1 MDWINFK
8 NLYRFNELRRNKMKV
23 RIKPTKK
30 YIKIY
35 IDGVEVVRS
44 WFDYNWNMETRES
57 MIDDIVSDFL
67 RLQEIRKMNKN
78 SQIRK
83 FMFNRIY
90 RIIQKTN
97 F

>member
-1 MDWINFK
+1 
-8 NLYRFNELRRNKMKV
+8 MKV
-23 RIKPTKK
+23 QIKPTKK

-44 WFDYNWNMETRES
+44 YFDYNWDMEIRES

-67 RLQEIRKMNKN
+67 RLPEIKKMNKN

-90 RIIQKTN
+90 MIIQKTN

>member
-1 MDWINFK
+1 
-8 NLYRFNELRRNKMKV
+8 MKV

-44 WFDYNWNMETRES
+44 YFDYNWDMETRES
-57 MIDDIVSDFL
+57 MIDDIVSEFL
-67 RLQEIRKMNKN
+67 RLPEIKKISKN

-90 RIIQKTN
+90 TIIQKTN

>member
-1 MDWINFK
+1 
-8 NLYRFNELRRNKMKV
+8 MKV

-44 WFDYNWNMETRES
+44 YFDYNWDMETRES

-83 FMFNRIY
+83 FIFNRIY
-90 RIIQKTN
+90 TIIQKTN

>member
-1 MDWINFK
+1 
-8 NLYRFNELRRNKMKV
+8 MKV

-44 WFDYNWNMETRES
+44 YFDYNWDMEIRES

-67 RLQEIRKMNKN
+67 RLPEIKKMNKN

-90 RIIQKTN
+90 MIIQKTN

>member
-1 MDWINFK
+1 
-8 NLYRFNELRRNKMKV
+8 MKV
-23 RIKPTKK
+23 QIKPTKK

-35 IDGVEVVRS
+35 IDGIEVVRS
-44 WFDYNWNMETRES
+44 YFDYNWDMEIRES

-67 RLQEIRKMNKN
+67 RIPEIKKMNKN

-90 RIIQKTN
+90 MTIQKTN

>member
-1 MDWINFK
+1 
-8 NLYRFNELRRNKMKV
+8 MKV

-44 WFDYNWNMETRES
+44 YFDYNWDMETRES

-67 RLQEIRKMNKN
+67 RLQEIKKMNKN

>member
-1 MDWINFK
+1 
-8 NLYRFNELRRNKMKV
+8 MKI

-44 WFDYNWNMETRES
+44 YFDYNWDMEIRES

-67 RLQEIRKMNKN
+67 RLQEIKKMNKN

>member
-1 MDWINFK
+1 
-8 NLYRFNELRRNKMKV
+8 MKV

-44 WFDYNWNMETRES
+44 YFDYNWDMETRES

-78 SQIRK
+78 SQIRR

-90 RIIQKTN
+90 MIIQKTN

>member
-1 MDWINFK
+1 
-8 NLYRFNELRRNKMKV
+8 MKV

-35 IDGVEVVRS
+35 IDGIEVVRS
-44 WFDYNWNMETRES
+44 YFDYNWDMEIRES

-67 RLQEIRKMNKN
+67 RLQEIKKMNKN

-90 RIIQKTN
+90 TIIQKTN

>member
-1 MDWINFK
+1 
-8 NLYRFNELRRNKMKV
+8 MKV

-44 WFDYNWNMETRES
+44 YFDYNWDMETRES

-83 FMFNRIY
+83 FMSNRIY
-90 RIIQKTN
+90 TIIQKTN

>member
-1 MDWINFK
+1 
-8 NLYRFNELRRNKMKV
+8 MKV

-44 WFDYNWNMETRES
+44 YFDYNWDMEIRES

-90 RIIQKTN
+90 TIIQKTN

>member
-1 MDWINFK
+1 
-8 NLYRFNELRRNKMKV
+8 MKV

-44 WFDYNWNMETRES
+44 WFDYNWDMETRES
-57 MIDDIVSDFL
+57 MIDDIVSEFL
-67 RLQEIRKMNKN
+67 RLPEIKKISKN

-90 RIIQKTN
+90 MIIQKTN

>member
-1 MDWINFK
+1 
-8 NLYRFNELRRNKMKV
+8 MKV

-44 WFDYNWNMETRES
+44 YFDYNWDMETRES

-90 RIIQKTN
+90 MIIQKTN

>member
-1 MDWINFK
+1 
-8 NLYRFNELRRNKMKV
+8 MKV
-23 RIKPTKK
+23 RIKPTKN
-30 YIKIY
+30 YIKLY

-44 WFDYNWNMETRES
+44 WFDYNWDMETRES
-57 MIDDIVSDFL
+57 MIDDIVSEFL
-67 RLQEIRKMNKN
+67 RLQEIKKMNKN

-90 RIIQKTN
+90 TIIQKTN

>member
-1 MDWINFK
+1 
-8 NLYRFNELRRNKMKV
+8 MKV

-44 WFDYNWNMETRES
+44 YFDYNWDMEIRES

-90 RIIQKTN
+90 MIIQKTN

>member
-1 MDWINFK
+1 MDN
-8 NLYRFNELRRNKMKV
+8 MKV

-44 WFDYNWNMETRES
+44 YFDYNWDMEIRES
-57 MIDDIVSDFL
+57 MIDDIVSNFL
-67 RLQEIRKMNKN
+67 RLQEIKKMNKN

-83 FMFNRIY
+83 FMSNRIY
-90 RIIQKTN
+90 MIIQKTN

>member
-1 MDWINFK
+1 
-8 NLYRFNELRRNKMKV
+8 MKV
-23 RIKPTKK
+23 RIQPTKK

-44 WFDYNWNMETRES
+44 YFDYNWDMEIRES

-67 RLQEIRKMNKN
+67 RLQEIKKMNKN

-90 RIIQKTN
+90 MIIQKTN

>member
-1 MDWINFK
+1 
-8 NLYRFNELRRNKMKV
+8 MKV

-44 WFDYNWNMETRES
+44 WFDYNWDIEIRES
-57 MIDDIVSDFL
+57 MIDDIVSEFL
-67 RLQEIRKMNKN
+67 RLQEIKKMNKN

-90 RIIQKTN
+90 MIIQKTN

>member
-1 MDWINFK
+1 
-8 NLYRFNELRRNKMKV
+8 MKV

-44 WFDYNWNMETRES
+44 YFDYNWDMETRES

>member
-1 MDWINFK
+1 
-8 NLYRFNELRRNKMKV
+8 MKV

-44 WFDYNWNMETRES
+44 YFDYSWDMEIRES

-67 RLQEIRKMNKN
+67 RLQEIKKMNKN

-90 RIIQKTN
+90 MIIQKTN

>member
-1 MDWINFK
+1 
-8 NLYRFNELRRNKMKV
+8 MKV

-44 WFDYNWNMETRES
+44 YFDYNWDMETRES

-67 RLQEIRKMNKN
+67 RLQEIKKMNKN

-83 FMFNRIY
+83 FMSNRIY
-90 RIIQKTN
+90 MIIQKTN

>member
-1 MDWINFK
+1 
-8 NLYRFNELRRNKMKV
+8 MKV

-35 IDGVEVVRS
+35 IDGVEVVRN
-44 WFDYNWNMETRES
+44 WFDYNWDMETRES

-90 RIIQKTN
+90 TIVKQKSYQIKILK
-97 F
+97 

>member
-1 MDWINFK
+1 
-8 NLYRFNELRRNKMKV
+8 MKV

-44 WFDYNWNMETRES
+44 YFDYNWDMEIRES

-67 RLQEIRKMNKN
+67 RLQEIKKMNKN

-83 FMFNRIY
+83 FMFNRIC

>member
-1 MDWINFK
+1 
-8 NLYRFNELRRNKMKV
+8 MKV

-44 WFDYNWNMETRES
+44 YFDYNWDMEIRES

-67 RLQEIRKMNKN
+67 RLQEIKKMNKN

-90 RIIQKTN
+90 TIIQKTN

>member
-1 MDWINFK
+1 
-8 NLYRFNELRRNKMKV
+8 MKV

-44 WFDYNWNMETRES
+44 WFDYNWDMETRES
-57 MIDDIVSDFL
+57 MIYDIVSEFL
-67 RLQEIRKMNKN
+67 RLPEIKKISKN

-90 RIIQKTN
+90 MIIQKTN

>member
-1 MDWINFK
+1 M
-8 NLYRFNELRRNKMKV
+8 RV

-44 WFDYNWNMETRES
+44 WFDYNWDIEIRES
-57 MIDDIVSDFL
+57 MIDDIVSEFL
-67 RLQEIRKMNKN
+67 RLQEIKKMNKN

-90 RIIQKTN
+90 MIIQKTN

>member
-1 MDWINFK
+1 
-8 NLYRFNELRRNKMKV
+8 MKV

-44 WFDYNWNMETRES
+44 YFDYNWDMEIRES

-67 RLQEIRKMNKN
+67 RLQEIKKMNKN

-83 FMFNRIY
+83 FMFYRIY

>member
-1 MDWINFK
+1 
-8 NLYRFNELRRNKMKV
+8 MKV

-44 WFDYNWNMETRES
+44 YFDYNWDMEIRES
-57 MIDDIVSDFL
+57 MIDDIVSNFL
-67 RLQEIRKMNKN
+67 RLQEIKKMNKN

-83 FMFNRIY
+83 FMSNRIY
-90 RIIQKTN
+90 MIIQKTN

>member
-1 MDWINFK
+1 
-8 NLYRFNELRRNKMKV
+8 MKV

-44 WFDYNWNMETRES
+44 YFDYNWDMEIRES

-67 RLQEIRKMNKN
+67 RLSEIKKMNKN

-90 RIIQKTN
+90 MIIQKTN

>member
-1 MDWINFK
+1 
-8 NLYRFNELRRNKMKV
+8 MKI

-44 WFDYNWNMETRES
+44 WFDYNWDMETRES

-90 RIIQKTN
+90 MIIQKTN

>member
-1 MDWINFK
+1 
-8 NLYRFNELRRNKMKV
+8 MKV

-44 WFDYNWNMETRES
+44 YFDYNWDMETRES
-57 MIDDIVSDFL
+57 MIDDIVSNFL

-90 RIIQKTN
+90 MIIQKTN

>member
-1 MDWINFK
+1 
-8 NLYRFNELRRNKMKV
+8 MKV

-44 WFDYNWNMETRES
+44 YFDYNWDMEIRES

-90 RIIQKTN
+90 TIVKQKSYKN
-97 F
+97 NPNWE

>member
-1 MDWINFK
+1 
-8 NLYRFNELRRNKMKV
+8 MKV

-44 WFDYNWNMETRES
+44 YFDYNWDMEIRES

-67 RLQEIRKMNKN
+67 RLQEIKKMDKN

>member
-1 MDWINFK
+1 
-8 NLYRFNELRRNKMKV
+8 MKV

-44 WFDYNWNMETRES
+44 YFDYNWDMEIRES
-57 MIDDIVSDFL
+57 MIDDIVSEFL

-90 RIIQKTN
+90 MTIQKTN

>member
-1 MDWINFK
+1 
-8 NLYRFNELRRNKMKV
+8 MKV

-44 WFDYNWNMETRES
+44 YFDYNWDMEIRES

-67 RLQEIRKMNKN
+67 RLQEIKKMNKN
-78 SQIRK
+78 SQIKK

>member
-1 MDWINFK
+1 
-8 NLYRFNELRRNKMKV
+8 MKV

-44 WFDYNWNMETRES
+44 YFDYNWDMETRES
-57 MIDDIVSDFL
+57 KIDDIVSDFL

-90 RIIQKTN
+90 MIIQKTN

>member
-1 MDWINFK
+1 
-8 NLYRFNELRRNKMKV
+8 MKV

-44 WFDYNWNMETRES
+44 WFDYNWDMETRES
-57 MIDDIVSDFL
+57 MIDDIVSEFL
-67 RLQEIRKMNKN
+67 RLPEIKNMNKN

-90 RIIQKTN
+90 MIIQKTN